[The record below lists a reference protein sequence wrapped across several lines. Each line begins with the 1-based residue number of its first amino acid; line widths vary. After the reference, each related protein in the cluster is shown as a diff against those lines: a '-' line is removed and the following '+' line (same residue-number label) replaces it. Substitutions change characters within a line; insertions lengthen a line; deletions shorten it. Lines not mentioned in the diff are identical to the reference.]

1 MTITFGVCIIL
12 LESSLRGGMAVQ
24 LEISSLKENKGKSLD
39 FRFEEEFSPIDLGG
53 DLLQFP
59 SPVVVEGTA
68 TNVESGILVD
78 STIKTTIVVDCD
90 RCLKPVATSVDIRAV
105 EEFVTAVKT
114 EVGNHE
120 EKEFRI
126 FKGSAI
132 DLRDMVEENILLSV
146 PMKILC
152 SEMCKGFCSLCGTD
166 LNVKE
171 CNCSKEDVDPRM
183 EKLKDWFKE

>member
-1 MTITFGVCIIL
+1 M
-12 LESSLRGGMAVQ
+12 Q
-24 LEISSLKENKGKSLD
+24 LEISSLKEIKGKSLD
-39 FRFEEEFSPIDLGG
+39 FRFEEGFSPIDLGG

-78 STIKTTIVVDCD
+78 SNIKTTIVVDCD
-90 RCLKPVATSVDIRAV
+90 RCLKPVATSVDIRAI
-105 EEFVTAVKT
+105 EQFVTAAETV
-114 EVGNHE
+114 VGTDE

-126 FKGSAI
+126 YKGNTI

-146 PMKILC
+146 PMKVLC
-152 SEMCKGFCSLCGTD
+152 SDMCKGLCSLCGTD
-166 LNVKE
+166 FNVKE